1 MLEPFPRFVA
11 DLHTDLTAA
20 DRLLCVDRG
29 FALGTFRARPSDT
42 VFSGSYQLK
51 CCYLVFPRTASEI
64 RLERGPAAVHTP
76 LDVVA
81 YNVGDSYR
89 RFAVSATGDAS
100 DYIALDHAFVRGF
113 LADEFGDLPQAGG
126 DLLFNH
132 FSSAQTRSL
141 FLRQRRLFD
150 RLLASPAVAADA
162 ELINAS
168 AIREEILELLLATI
182 GTGVAGPMRPPPL
195 SASHQRAIAED
206 VKRQMSRRF
215 CDKFDLDELA
225 MLTGVSS
232 GHLARIFRRQ
242 TGLSIHQFMIE
253 LRLRESLDL
262 LLEMRSIADVAA
274 QLGFTHHSH
283 FTAAFGKAFGTT
295 PSAYIRAAPR
305 RSGRRW
311 LKERLGAGR
320 TARIAE
326 HVGTIA

>member
-1 MLEPFPRFVA
+1 MLEPSPRFVA
-11 DLHTDLTAA
+11 DLQADLTAA

-29 FALGTFRARPSDT
+29 FALGTFRARPSDA

-89 RFAVSATGDAS
+89 RIAVSAIGDAS
-100 DYIALDHAFVRGF
+100 DYIALDLAFVRRF
-113 LADEFGDLPQAGG
+113 LVEEFDDPPQAGG
-126 DLLFNH
+126 DLLFNR

-150 RLLASPAVAADA
+150 RLLAKPATGADPADA
-162 ELINAS
+162 SDL
-168 AIREEILELLLATI
+168 REDILELLLAAI
-182 GTGVAGPMRPPPL
+182 ATGVAGPVRPSAL
-195 SASHQRAIAED
+195 SASRQRAIVED
-206 VKRQMSRRF
+206 VKRHMSQRF
-215 CDKFDLDELA
+215 CDKLDLDELA

-242 TGLSIHQFMIE
+242 AGLSIHQFMVE
-253 LRLRESLDL
+253 LRLRASLDL
-262 LLEMRSIADVAA
+262 LLEMRNIADVAA

-305 RSGRRW
+305 DAGRRR
-311 LKERLGAGR
+311 LKDRLGADR
-320 TARIAE
+320 TTRSAE
-326 HVGTIA
+326 QVGTLV